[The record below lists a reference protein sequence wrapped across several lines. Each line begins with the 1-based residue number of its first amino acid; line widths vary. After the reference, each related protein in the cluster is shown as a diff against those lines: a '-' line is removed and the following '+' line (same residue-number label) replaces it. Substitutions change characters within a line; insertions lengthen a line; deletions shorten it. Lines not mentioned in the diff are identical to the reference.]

1 MITLK
6 RLRELEPKLMTASD
20 QEVALIRE
28 KIYEM
33 ANLAMDSYQ
42 EHKDSKLSVGSDD
55 MDDTK

>member
-1 MITLK
+1 MISLK
-6 RLRELEPKLMTASD
+6 RLRELEPKLMNASD
-20 QEVALIRE
+20 QEAALIRE

-42 EHKDSKLSVGSDD
+42 EYKDSKLSVGLED